1 MNPSNSILLV
11 DDNAIVRQHLRC
23 LFESAGFHCNEA
35 ENGGHAVDIA
45 EQVRP
50 DLIVLD
56 FSMPIMN
63 GLQACPLLKMKLPRT
78 PIVTFTMFADE
89 AMSKIAKTVGISAI
103 VSKECAA
110 TELLPKVI
118 SLLHSSSPN
127 SAKAPKA
134 SGPEVNST
142 DC

>member
-1 MNPSNSILLV
+1 MNLSNSILLV
-11 DDNAIVRQHLRC
+11 DDNAIVRKHLRC

-78 PIVTFTMFADE
+78 PILMFTMFADE
-89 AMSKIAKTVGISAI
+89 AMSKIAKTVA
-103 VSKECAA
+103 
-110 TELLPKVI
+110 
-118 SLLHSSSPN
+118 SSRLFQKNVLQQS
-127 SAKAPKA
+127 
-134 SGPEVNST
+134 
-142 DC
+142 CCQR